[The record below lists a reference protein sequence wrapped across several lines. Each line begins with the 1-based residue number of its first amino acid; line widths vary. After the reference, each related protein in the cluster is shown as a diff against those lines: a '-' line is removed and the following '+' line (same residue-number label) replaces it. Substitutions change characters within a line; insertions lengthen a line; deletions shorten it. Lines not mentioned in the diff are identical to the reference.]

1 MYTRKSSHLL
11 ALLAILS
18 LLITQCTPAAPTAA
32 PTEPPGQA
40 TEPPAEA
47 TTPPEATEP
56 PEATTAP
63 EGGDYTQAP
72 REETVI
78 LDIDGGRVANPENWN
93 PYIPTGRRDHGF
105 HQVVMEPL
113 FILNYET
120 GEIEPWLGESMT
132 VNEALDVWTLTLR
145 DGVTWS
151 DGEAFNADDVVFSIQ
166 LLIDNA
172 PTLNDSAAMQDWIA
186 SVNKVDDLTVEFQLT
201 RPNPRFQLD
210 YFSVRIW
217 GGVNIVPEHIWNGQD
232 PESFTNYDPAQG
244 WPVFTGPYKLA
255 SASET
260 EFTYVR
266 DDNWWGAQSGFQE
279 LPQPKKLVWTWYGPE
294 ETRAAAMADNQLDS
308 LMDITLGALQALQTQ
323 NPNVIGHFSEP
334 PYAWVP
340 DPCSRTFE
348 LNHTVEPW
356 GDKDMRWALN
366 YAIDRDEI
374 VAIAYEGSTFK
385 SEHFFPAYP
394 PLNNYVE
401 QAKDAGVYDVNELW
415 RHDPERA
422 KEIIESKGYTMGS
435 DGYYAKDGEQL
446 TLEIATH
453 EAFIEKQRIA
463 QVLVEQFQ
471 AIGINASSRNE
482 AGATW
487 TDNFHFGRFEAR
499 MGWQTCASVNEPWA
513 SMDTMNVRHLVP
525 VGERAADNRN
535 SWRWSGEAAE
545 AYGALVDEMGTLPLG
560 DPRVDELFVEAMDI
574 WFDELPVIPITQ
586 AKKIIPFNNTYWTG
600 WPTAEQNYIH
610 PPTWW
615 QGNTEKIILSLQPA
629 Q

>member
-40 TEPPAEA
+40 TEPPA
-47 TTPPEATEP
+47 ATEP
-56 PEATTAP
+56 AATEPAATEPATGT
-63 EGGDYTQAP
+63 EDYTQAP

-120 GEIEPWLGESMT
+120 GEIEPWLGESFT
-132 VNEALDVWTLTLR
+132 ANDALDVWTLTLR

-323 NPNVIGHFSEP
+323 NPNVIGHFGEP

-356 GDKDMRWALN
+356 NDKEMRWALN

-394 PLNNYVE
+394 PLNSYVD
-401 QAKDAGVYDVNELW
+401 QAKDAGVYDVDELW
-415 RHDPERA
+415 KHDPDRA
-422 KEIIESKGYTMGS
+422 KEIIESKGYTMGD
-435 DGYYAKDGEQL
+435 DGYYARDGEQL
-446 TLEIATH
+446 SLDIATH

-471 AIGINASSRNE
+471 AIGINATSRNE

-560 DPRVDELFVEAMDI
+560 DPRVEELFVEAMGI

>member
-1 MYTRKSSHLL
+1 MNMRKTSHLL

-18 LLITQCTPAAPTAA
+18 LLITQCSPAAPTAA
-32 PTEPPGQA
+32 PQEPAATEAPAEATEAPAEA

-47 TTPPEATEP
+47 TQPA
-56 PEATTAP
+56 

-72 REETVI
+72 REETI
-78 LDIDGGRVANPENWN
+78 IFDIDGGRVANPENWN
-93 PYIPTGRRDHGF
+93 PYVPGGRRDHGF

-120 GEIEPWLGESMT
+120 GEIEPWLGESFT
-132 VNEALDVWTLTLR
+132 PNEAQDVWTLKIR
-145 DGVTWS
+145 DGVKWS

-172 PTLNDSAAMQDWIA
+172 PTLNDSAQLKDWVA
-186 SVNKVDDLTVEFQLT
+186 SVTKVDDLTVDFQLT

-244 WPVFTGPYKLA
+244 WPIFTGPYKLA
-255 SASET
+255 SVGET

-266 DDNWWGAQSGFQE
+266 DDNWWGAQSGFKE
-279 LPQPKKLVWTWYGPE
+279 LPQPKKLIWTWYGPE

-323 NPNVIGHFSEP
+323 NPNVIAHFAEP

-356 GDKDMRWALN
+356 GNKDMRWALN

-394 PLNNYVE
+394 PLNRYVDL
-401 QAKDAGVYDVNELW
+401 AKDAGTYDVDQLW
-415 RHDPERA
+415 THDPDRA
-422 KEIIESKGYTMGS
+422 KELIEQNGYTMGS
-435 DGYYAKDGEQL
+435 DGYYAKDGQQL
-446 TLEIATH
+446 TLDIATH

-471 AIGINASSRNE
+471 AIGINASTRNE

-487 TDNFHFGRFEAR
+487 EENFAFGRFEAR
-499 MGWQTCASVNEPWA
+499 MGWQTCGSVNEPWN
-513 SMDTMNVRHLVP
+513 SMDTMNVQWNLP
-525 VGERAADNRN
+525 VGERASRN
-535 SWRWSGEAAE
+535 QWRWSGPAAE
-545 AYGALVDEMGTLPLG
+545 EYSAIVDQIGTLPLG
-560 DPRVDELFVEAMDI
+560 DPQIDELFTQAMDI

-586 AKKIIPFNNTYWTG
+586 AKKIIPFNTTYWTG
-600 WPTAEQNYIH
+600 WPTAEENFIH

-615 QGNTEKIILSLQPA
+615 QGNTEAIILQLQPA

>member
-1 MYTRKSSHLL
+1 MNTRKSSLLL
-11 ALLAILS
+11 ALLAIFS
-18 LLITQCTPAAPTAA
+18 LLITQCAPATPTAA
-32 PTEPPGQA
+32 PTEPAA
-40 TEPPAEA
+40 TEAPGEATTVPEA

-56 PEATTAP
+56 AEA
-63 EGGDYTQAP
+63 GDYTQAA

-78 LDIDGGRVANPENWN
+78 FDIDGGRVADPENWN

-132 VNEALDVWTLTLR
+132 ANDTLDAWTLKIR
-145 DGVTWS
+145 DGITWS

-172 PTLNDSAAMQDWIA
+172 PTLNDSAAMKDWIA
-186 SVNKVDDLTVEFQLT
+186 SVSKVDDLTVEFALT

-232 PESFTNYDPAQG
+232 PETFTNYDPDQG

-255 SASET
+255 SASDT
-260 EFTYVR
+260 EFSYVR
-266 DDNWWGAQSGFQE
+266 DDNWWGAASGFQS
-279 LPQPKKLVWTWYGPE
+279 LPQPKKLVWVWYGPE

-308 LMDITLGALQALQTQ
+308 LMDITLGALQALQTR
-323 NPNVIGHFSEP
+323 NPNVIAHFAEP

-356 GDKDMRWALN
+356 NSKEMRWALN
-366 YAIDRDEI
+366 YALDRDEI
-374 VAIAYEGSTFK
+374 VAIAYEGSTFA
-385 SEHFFPAYP
+385 SRHFFPAYP
-394 PLNNYVE
+394 PLDRYVDLAE
-401 QAKDAGVYDVNELW
+401 AAGLYDTFPLMT
-415 RHDPERA
+415 HDPAKA
-422 KEIIESKGYTMGS
+422 KELIEGQGYTLVG
-435 DGYYAKDGEQL
+435 DYYEKDGEQL
-446 TLEIATH
+446 TLDIATH

-471 AIGINASSRNE
+471 AIGINASTHNE

-487 TDNFHFGRFEAR
+487 SENFHFGNFVAH

-545 AYGALVDEMGTLPLG
+545 QYGAIVDQMGTLPLG
-560 DPRVDELFVEAMDI
+560 DPQLDDLFVQATEI
-574 WFDELPVIPITQ
+574 WLDELPVIPITQ

-600 WPTAEQNYIH
+600 WPTADNAYIH

-615 QGNTEKIILSLQPA
+615 QGNTLKIILGLKPTN
-629 Q
+629 